1 MVSLTKLFYLFITF
15 KTITCDESTHEYED
29 GESITVWVN
38 KVGPFNNPT
47 ETYPYFKS
55 HVPFCNKAEEVMA
68 KHHEIHYSKFDGLG
82 SLLEVCMHVC
92 KDTHHY
98 TYKYTVNRVII

>member
-1 MVSLTKLFYLFITF
+1 MRSLHLIRAFIALQVVF
-15 KTITCDESTHEYED
+15 SDEANHEYQD

-55 HVPFCNKAEEVMA
+55 HVPFCNRAEAVNA

-82 SLLEVCMHVC
+82 SILEVFVYPC
-92 KDTHHY
+92 TQ
-98 TYKYTVNRVII
+98 

>member
-1 MVSLTKLFYLFITF
+1 MSWSVLLLCSIIGF
-15 KTITCDESTHEYED
+15 KTILADESTHEYQD

-55 HVPFCNKAEEVMA
+55 HLPFCTRAQHVDI
-68 KHHEIHYSKFDGLG
+68 KHEDVHYSKFDGLG
-82 SLLEVCMHVC
+82 SLLEVLLFYLLSLH
-92 KDTHHY
+92 TSH
-98 TYKYTVNRVII
+98 